1 MPKKLLIQ
9 NDIVTKKIRYSL
21 NFSHLLI
28 SGISE
33 NVYEANSPKQ
43 SLSLSQSVS
52 QSVSQPVS

>member
-9 NDIVTKKIRYSL
+9 NDIVTKNICYSL

-43 SLSLSQSVS
+43 SF
-52 QSVSQPVS
+52 SQPVS

>member
-9 NDIVTKKIRYSL
+9 NDIVTKNICYSL

-43 SLSLSQSVS
+43 SFSQPVSQSVS
-52 QSVSQPVS
+52 QSVN

>member
-9 NDIVTKKIRYSL
+9 NDIVTKNIRYSS

-33 NVYEANSPKQ
+33 NDYATNSLKQ
-43 SLSLSQSVS
+43 PVGQSVS
-52 QSVSQPVS
+52 QSVS